1 MRIWTTM
8 MLMTGGCTWIS
19 QADIDA
25 RKDDVD
31 DDGDGF
37 PAVDDCNDDDAAINP
52 GAEEV
57 WYDGIDANCAGDD
70 DYDADTDGYV
80 PDGYFGLTTLGVD
93 GTGLLADG
101 DCNDTDRDIFPMAAD
116 TWYDGIDTDCVGNND
131 YDADADGYVS
141 DEFID
146 ASGLPGGDCD
156 DTSEDYSPGID
167 ESWYDGIDADC
178 AGDNDY
184 DADADGYVSDI
195 HEGLKTVGQPTS
207 DRLEG
212 GDCDD
217 SSAAFSPGVIEVWY
231 DGDDADCA
239 GDNDYDADAD
249 GYTPEAYKTDA
260 GLPDGDCDD
269 TDEDVNPSSMEILG
283 DARDLDC
290 DGSGDSMFALEL
302 TDFTGWSSPTTP
314 RFDQNVS
321 AIYLS
326 LITEQVTIS
335 GLTYYDSAIA
345 IALDPT
351 DPLAGPQEVY
361 PWLKHTVDPSSYSLT
376 PGHDFVVT
384 NSHILGI
391 TGLLFSTHRTLRL
404 GGYDLSATQLD
415 GALFNTPSS
424 DPVDAFT
431 DLSLVQDADGTLH
444 GIGCDDTTGIAQYFS
459 TSLASAVDD
468 EIDNTDLL
476 SNFEAQAC
484 ELHLLDSPTGSLISS
499 QSTGLVTD
507 TFDTTASALTL
518 TSDNLNS
525 AYTPFAIEVPEGG
538 AAVLTV
544 IADPDAIHVFEGNI
558 IHYTQSMTNAPV
570 SVQASYDP
578 DTGDMLIAYADDA
591 GDAWL
596 LLGEPTTGTM
606 DEYSISTEFSATS
619 AAAWIYNGVV
629 TVAVTG
635 TSELALGAAEL

>member
-1 MRIWTTM
+1 MRIWTTL

-25 RKDDVD
+25 RQDDVD

-37 PAVDDCNDDDAAINP
+37 LAVDDCDDDDDTINP
-52 GAEEV
+52 GVEEV
-57 WYDGIDANCAGDD
+57 WYDGIDADCAGDD

-80 PDGYFGLTTLGVD
+80 PDSYFGLTTAGVD

-101 DCNDTDRDIFPMAAD
+101 DCDDTDSGIYPTAVD
-116 TWYDGIDTDCVGNND
+116 TWYDGTDTDCVGNND

-141 DEFID
+141 DEFVDD
-146 ASGLPGGDCD
+146 AGLPGGDCD
-156 DTSEDYSPGID
+156 DTNEDYSPGID
-167 ESWYDGIDADC
+167 EAWYDGIDADC

-195 HEGLKTVGQPTS
+195 HEGLKTAGQPTS
-207 DRLEG
+207 DRLDG

-217 SSAAFSPGVIEVWY
+217 SSAAFSPGVVEIWY

-249 GYTPEAYKTDA
+249 GYTPEAYKANA

-269 TDEDVNPSSMEILG
+269 TDEDVNPSSMEVLS
-283 DARDLDC
+283 DVRDLDC
-290 DGSGDSMFALEL
+290 DGSGDSMFALEMA
-302 TDFTGWSSPTTP
+302 DFTGWSSPTTP

-345 IALDPT
+345 IAFDPT

-376 PGHDFVVT
+376 AGHDFVVT

-391 TGLLFSTHRTLRL
+391 TGLLFSTHRTMRL

-415 GALFNTPSS
+415 GALFNTPSG
-424 DPVDAFT
+424 DLVDAFT
-431 DLSLVQDADGTLH
+431 DMSLAQDSDGMLH
-444 GIGCDDTTGIAQYFS
+444 GIGCDDTTGVVQYFS
-459 TSLASAVDD
+459 TPLASAVDD
-468 EIDNTDLL
+468 EIDNTEILN
-476 SNFEAQAC
+476 NFEAQAC

-507 TFDTTASALTL
+507 TFDTTASGLTL
-518 TSDNLNS
+518 VADNLNS
-525 AYTPFAIEVPEGG
+525 AYTPFAIEVPDGG
-538 AAVLTV
+538 AAVLVV
-544 IADPDAIHVFEGNI
+544 IADPDAIYVFEDDI
-558 IHYTQSMTNAPV
+558 IHYTQSLTSAPI

-578 DTGDMLIAYADDA
+578 DTGDLLIAYADDA

-596 LLGEPTTGTM
+596 LLGDPTTGTM
-606 DEYSISTEFSATS
+606 DEYSISIDFSATD
-619 AAAWIYNGVV
+619 AAAWIYNSVV

-635 TSELALGAAEL
+635 TNELALGAAEL